1 MLKLMNFSNHSSDLE
16 RFSGDSN
23 KIKQF
28 LDEHDL
34 QGLEIIQTSQWK
46 TESVPPSLIHGLHMR
61 FWPAWLDFW
70 KNDKDELVRQFG
82 DIESYRQYYGGETW
96 DCILEYYR
104 NEIKT
109 ACDMGVKYIV
119 FHVSHVQLE
128 HCYNYKFTYNDE
140 EIVEAFIEMINKL
153 FKDISADFD
162 LLLENQWWPGLTL
175 LDKKIAS
182 RLMEGINY
190 PQKGFMLDIGHMM
203 NTNTELK
210 TEAEG
215 VEYILRV
222 LQNLEELSS
231 SIKGIH
237 LNSSVSGKY
246 VKRKIEDWDGFNKS
260 ECFFNRY
267 LKVFEH
273 IARIDNH
280 IPFSHPSIKQVID
293 FVNPKYLVYEFIT
306 DSYEELE
313 QYVAAQN
320 RVLYSFNR

>member
-16 RFSGDSN
+16 RFLGDSN
-23 KIKQF
+23 KIKEF

-34 QGLEIIQTSQWK
+34 QGLEIIQTSPWK
-46 TESVPPSLIHGLHMR
+46 PESVSPSLIHGLHMR
-61 FWPAWLDFW
+61 FWPIWLDFW
-70 KNDKDELVRQFG
+70 KNDKDELVRQFDDLG
-82 DIESYRQYYGGETW
+82 SYRQYYGGETW
-96 DCILEYYR
+96 DCILEYYH

-119 FHVSHVQLE
+119 FHASHVQLE

-140 EIVEAFIEMINKL
+140 EIVDAFIEMINKL

-162 LLLENQWWPGLTL
+162 LLFENQWWPGLTL

-182 RLMEGINY
+182 KFMERINY
-190 PQKGFMLDIGHMM
+190 PKKGFMLDIGHMM

-215 VEYILRV
+215 VEYILKV

-246 VKRKIEDWDGFNKS
+246 VKKKIEDWGGFNNS
-260 ECFFNRY
+260 ERFFDRY

-273 IARIDNH
+273 IARIDRH
-280 IPFSHPSIKQVID
+280 VPFSNPSIKRVID
-293 FVNPKYLVYEFIT
+293 YINPQYLVYEFIT
-306 DSYEELE
+306 NSYEELE
-313 QYVAAQN
+313 QFVTAQN
-320 RVLYSFNR
+320 RVLE